1 MAAGSEDAASV
12 ATLQKC
18 EELLPGEVG
27 TFCIASALV
36 VVTVKGYDPYRP
48 IHPSELQHK
57 ARTSIMC
64 YVLQLHMTSESS
76 KVRVSFALFLNGFI

>member
-57 ARTSIMC
+57 APKGHH
-64 YVLQLHMTSESS
+64 VLQLLYSE
-76 KVRVSFALFLNGFI
+76 